1 MVGQAK
7 ARRAVGVIYRMINE
21 GKVRADVHVVLV
33 VVVVVVVV
41 ILDLDSLT
49 HFIFNFLEF
58 QFTHTHLPIVFH
70 SLRFTYK

>member
-33 VVVVVVVV
+33 VVVVVVV
-41 ILDLDSLT
+41 ILDSLT

>member
-33 VVVVVVVV
+33 VVVVVV
-41 ILDLDSLT
+41 ILGSHISFL
-49 HFIFNFLEF
+49 IFLEF

>member
-41 ILDLDSLT
+41 ILDSLT